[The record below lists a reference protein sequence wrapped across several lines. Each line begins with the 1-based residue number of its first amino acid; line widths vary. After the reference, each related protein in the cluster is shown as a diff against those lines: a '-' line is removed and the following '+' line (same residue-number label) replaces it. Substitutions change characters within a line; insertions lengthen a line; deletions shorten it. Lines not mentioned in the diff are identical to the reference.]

1 MCVSPK
7 RAEVLILL
15 WSSQVIWTTWS
26 SMASAPSERPSP
38 LSRTSPPRSGR
49 YCRDAGG
56 AWVAVGWGLTSW
68 LSSFQN
74 VSIGI
79 VGKDMEFT
87 IYDDDDVEPFLEGLE
102 ERPQRKVG
110 HQWMCERKHQNC
122 EGQFKTRWV
131 GHLPPQ
137 VAQPA
142 DEPAAGQPSDEPME
156 HWGSQG
162 DLFPVAI
169 RKGGGAEFQRGWSH
183 QMGSSCS
190 HVPPMKQL
198 FQNILCKHQPDV
210 AFVWVKFPIKQEI
223 KTCFFEFVQ
232 PLLISVTQSNKQ
244 AKLGDPAQSF
254 ENLKGFIL

>member
-38 LSRTSPPRSGR
+38 LSRISPPRSGR
-49 YCRDAGG
+49 RRCWDAGG
-56 AWVAVGWGLTSW
+56 AWAAVGWGLTSW

-110 HQWMCERKHQNC
+110 RPWVCERKHQNC
-122 EGQFKTRWV
+122 EGQFKTRW
-131 GHLPPQ
+131 GCCLPPQ
-137 VAQPA
+137 VTQPA

-162 DLFPVAI
+162 GLFPVC
-169 RKGGGAEFQRGWSH
+169 H
-183 QMGSSCS
+183 
-190 HVPPMKQL
+190 
-198 FQNILCKHQPDV
+198 
-210 AFVWVKFPIKQEI
+210 
-223 KTCFFEFVQ
+223 
-232 PLLISVTQSNKQ
+232 
-244 AKLGDPAQSF
+244 
-254 ENLKGFIL
+254 